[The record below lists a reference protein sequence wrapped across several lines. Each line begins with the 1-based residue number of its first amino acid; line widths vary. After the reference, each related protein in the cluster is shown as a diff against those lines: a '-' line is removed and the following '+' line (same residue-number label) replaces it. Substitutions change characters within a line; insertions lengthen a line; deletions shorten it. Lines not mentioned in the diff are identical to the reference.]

1 MDEDLTTAAI
11 KVQRAWKAAFE
22 TRDLTRLSA
31 LYTDQ
36 TAFYGSTAE
45 FYTTPEG
52 VRTYFELLPASF
64 TRSDYAVP
72 HIVRLGP
79 DAMAATGEVTFYT
92 EENGIVTPRPFRM
105 THVLVRSGGRWKIA
119 THHASPRPDRR

>member
-1 MDEDLTTAAI
+1 MNEDWTAIAVN
-11 KVQRAWKAAFE
+11 VQRAWKEAFE
-22 TRDLTRLSA
+22 ARDLARLSG
-31 LYTDQ
+31 LYSDQ

-52 VRTYFELLPASF
+52 VRTYFELLPACY

-79 DAMAATGEVTFYT
+79 DAMAATGEVMFYT
-92 EENGIVTPRPFRM
+92 EENGVVTECPFRM
-105 THVLVRSGGRWKIA
+105 THVLIRSGSDWKIA
-119 THHASPRPDRR
+119 THHASPRPPA